1 MIKFIRLISK
11 TSINN
16 IYEAARVEEV
26 ISDFINLKKA
36 GSNFKGLSPFS
47 QEKTPSFMV
56 SPAKQIWK
64 DFSSGK
70 GGNAV
75 AFLMEHEGFSYP
87 EALRYLGKKYNIEIE
102 EFTNTPEEQIKFDLR
117 ESIYIVLNFSYEFYN
132 NNLTK
137 TDKGKS
143 VGISYLN
150 SRGFNEESIK
160 KFGLGI
166 SFNDRKGFTDQA
178 LKKGFK
184 TTNLEKSGLIIKK
197 DDECFDRF
205 KNRIMFPIKSISG
218 RVLGYGARIISN
230 SSNVAKYIN
239 SPETE
244 VYQKSKIL
252 YGLFESKSFII
263 KEDNCYLVEGYTD
276 VIQLHQKG
284 IKNVVSSSG
293 TALSSDQIMLV
304 KRLTEN
310 ITIIFDRDQAG
321 ITAAIKGVDLI
332 LDHGMNVR
340 VCQLQEGEDP
350 DSLAR
355 NNSSD
360 FIKSYIKSNSL
371 DFINFK
377 ASLLAIE
384 YENEPIR
391 KAEVINNIVKSI
403 SLVKNIIKRELYVQ
417 TCSKIMKISEDSIF
431 KTLFQIEKSKENNF
445 RNQNSKSFEI
455 VKNKRFEPDSIDELY
470 ELEKKIISI
479 LILYGQKTE
488 TFNESILFFSEE
500 HDEFIEKNKQ
510 LKSKV
515 YEKIFLDLQQDEIE
529 LANKEFKDLF
539 HILMTEY
546 QVSGKISIEKIIP
559 TLSKELS
566 EIVSSIILQE
576 EKHLL
581 HKWDKKSIYVK
592 LPSENVS
599 VMVTE
604 TILSLRKL
612 LVSKKIESLQENI
625 KSKDNKSIL
634 EDVMGYYQLRKIV
647 SSKLNRVL

>member
-1 MIKFIRLISK
+1 MIKLNNLISK
-11 TSINN
+11 TTINN

-26 ISDFINLKKA
+26 ISDFISLKKA

-70 GGNAV
+70 GGNVV

-87 EALRYLGKKYNIEIE
+87 EALKYLAKKYNIEIE
-102 EFTNTPEEQIKFDLR
+102 EFSKTPEEQIKFDLR
-117 ESIYIVLNFSYEFYN
+117 ESIYIVLNFSNEFYI
-132 NNLTK
+132 NNLINS
-137 TDKGKS
+137 DKGKS
-143 VGISYLN
+143 IGISYLN
-150 SRGFNEESIK
+150 SRGFTEESIN
-160 KFGLGI
+160 KFGLGL
-166 SFNDRKGFTDQA
+166 SFNEKKGFTDHA
-178 LKKGFK
+178 INEGYDI
-184 TTNLEKSGLIIKK
+184 THLEKSGLTIK
-197 DDECFDRF
+197 DGIQGFDRF

-218 RVLGYGARIISN
+218 RVLGYGARIMTN
-230 SSNVAKYIN
+230 STKVAKYIN
-239 SPETE
+239 SPESE
-244 VYQKSKIL
+244 VYQKSKVL

-293 TALSSDQIMLV
+293 TALSSHQIMLL

-310 ITIIFDRDQAG
+310 ITIIFDRDKAG
-321 ITAAIKGVDLI
+321 INAAIRGIDLI
-332 LDHGMNVR
+332 LEHGMNVR
-340 VCQLQEGEDP
+340 VCKLQEGEDP

-355 NNSSD
+355 KHSFD
-360 FIKSYIKSNSL
+360 FIEDYIKHNSL

-377 ASLLAIE
+377 ASLLAID
-384 YENEPIR
+384 YENEPTK

-403 SLVKNIIKRELYVQ
+403 SLVKDIIKRELYVQ

-431 KTLFQIEKSKENNF
+431 KTLSQIRQNKENKL
-445 RNQNSKSFEI
+445 RN
-455 VKNKRFEPDSIDELY
+455 KNTKPFNLIKNQSLKEDSIDELY
-470 ELEKKIISI
+470 ELEKKIITI

-488 TFNESILFFSEE
+488 TFNESILIFSEE
-500 HDEFIEKNKQ
+500 NDEIIEKNKFVN
-510 LKSKV
+510 SKV

-529 LANKEFKDLF
+529 FANKEFRDLF
-539 HILMTEY
+539 DVLMTEY
-546 QVSGKISIEKIIP
+546 QINGFISIEKIVP

-566 EIVSSIILQE
+566 EVVSSIILQD

-612 LVSKKIESLQENI
+612 LVNKKIESLQENI
-625 KSKDNKSIL
+625 KTKNNKRVL
-634 EDVMGYYQLRKIV
+634 EDVMGYYQLRRIV

>member
-1 MIKFIRLISK
+1 MISK
-11 TSINN
+11 TTINDIFN
-16 IYEAARVEEV
+16 AARVEEV
-26 ISDFINLKKA
+26 ISDFISLKKA
-36 GSNFKGLSPFS
+36 GSSFKGLSPFS

-70 GGNAV
+70 GGNVV

-87 EALRYLGKKYNIEIE
+87 EALKYLGKKYNIEIK
-102 EFTNTPEEQIKFDLR
+102 EFSNTPEEQIKFDLR
-117 ESIYIVLNFSYEFYN
+117 ESIYIALNFSSEYYME
-132 NNLTK
+132 NLTE

-143 VGISYLN
+143 IGISYLN
-150 SRGFNEESIK
+150 SRGFSEESIK

-166 SFNDRKGFTDQA
+166 SFNEKKSFTDQA
-178 LKKGFK
+178 LKNGYEISI
-184 TTNLEKSGLIIKK
+184 LQKSGLTIKEGK
-197 DDECFDRF
+197 ETFDRF

-218 RVLGYGARIISN
+218 RVLGYGARIMSN
-230 SSNVAKYIN
+230 SSKIAKYIN
-239 SPETE
+239 SPESE
-244 VYQKSKIL
+244 VYQKSKVL
-252 YGLFESKSFII
+252 YGLFESKSNII
-263 KEDNCYLVEGYTD
+263 KEDNCLLVEGYTD

-293 TALSSDQIMLV
+293 TALSSDQIMLL

-310 ITIIFDRDQAG
+310 VTVIFDRDQAG
-321 ITAAIKGVDLI
+321 INAALRGIDLI
-332 LDHGMNVR
+332 LEHGMNVR
-340 VCQLQEGEDP
+340 ICKLDEGEDP

-355 NNSSD
+355 KHSLD
-360 FIKSYIKSNSL
+360 YIKNFIIQNSL

-377 ASLLAIE
+377 ASLLATE
-384 YENEPIR
+384 YENEPTK

-403 SLVKNIIKRELYVQ
+403 SLVKDIIKRELYVQ

-431 KTLFQIEKSKENNF
+431 GTLSRIKSSKDNRFRNKPAQSFNIIKNKSSKE
-445 RNQNSKSFEI
+445 ET
-455 VKNKRFEPDSIDELY
+455 IDELY
-470 ELEKKIISI
+470 ELEKKIITI

-488 TFNESILFFSEE
+488 TFNESILIFSEE
-500 HDEFIEKNKQ
+500 DDEIIEKNKHV
-510 LKSKV
+510 KSKV

-529 LANKEFKDLF
+529 FANKEFKDLF

-546 QVSGKISIEKIIP
+546 QVKGYVSIEKIAP
-559 TLSKELS
+559 SLSSKLS

-576 EKHLL
+576 EKHFL

-625 KSKDNKSIL
+625 KSKNNKSVL